1 MDKKSLGRHFQKRRE
16 ELKLSQEKLSERLG
30 ISPMYYSSIER
41 GVRSPSLELFIAV
54 ANALAMSTDEALED
68 MLNVSYKVRAS
79 RLSELIEP
87 LPAED
92 KKQVL
97 AVVEAMIASKKT

>member
-1 MDKKSLGRHFQKRRE
+1 MDKKSLGRHFQKQRE
-16 ELKLSQEKLSERLG
+16 KLKISQEKLSEAIG

-41 GVRSPSLELFIAV
+41 GVRSPSLELFIKI
-54 ANALAMSTDEALED
+54 ANALAMSADEALED
-68 MLNVSYKVRAS
+68 MLGVGCKVRAS

-97 AVVEAMIASKKT
+97 AVVETMIESKKA